1 MTDLAPSFVDTDY
14 SDLSTYMAHG
24 QGPLPLWVREIRPHQ
39 AKAVADVVSAF
50 EAGADVVFLDA
61 PTGTGKTL
69 IGELVRRVMEAR
81 ALYVCS
87 DKSLQHQFVRDFDY
101 SKMLKGR
108 SNYTTELGPRDKSA
122 DDCTAVTP
130 GDACSWCESKASCPY
145 ELAKID
151 ALASD
156 LAVLN
161 TNYLLSA
168 ANYTGSFTGRPLI
181 IIDEAD
187 ALENTLLGFVEYK
200 VPQWVVRRCNLEIPR
215 KGVHKSTLIRW
226 LLDAANVV
234 ADDVRR
240 AHGLVEPKLLRSMRS
255 FVDETR
261 TVADQL
267 QRDID
272 AGADSEDGGKW
283 LRVYDDGDDT
293 LQLKP
298 VLVAPFGTKNLWRHG
313 KQFLLMSATIISADE
328 MADTLGL
335 PLDYA
340 TVSVPMTFPVENRPI
355 ILAPIADMTWKAGED
370 EYTKMAYAIQQVCD
384 KHEGD
389 RVLIHTVSGDRAQ
402 RLIAAV
408 HELGGLGGRKIVSYR
423 SGRERDMAL
432 QRYLDKPGSVLFAQ
446 SMQRGID
453 LPGDACRVQVIAKAP
468 FLSLGDKRVSAR
480 LHLPGGQAWYQ
491 VQAIRDIVQMTG
503 RGVRSHD
510 DYATTYIFD
519 SQFSRN
525 LWKPQTRA
533 LFPGWWRDAV
543 DRTRDVREFIY
554 KG

>member
-1 MTDLAPSFVDTDY
+1 MSTLAPSDIDY

-24 QGPLPLWVREIRPHQ
+24 QGPLPLWVKEIRPHQ
-39 AKAVADVVSAF
+39 ADAVRECVQAF
-50 EAGADVVFLDA
+50 DQGADVVFLDA

-69 IGELVRRVMEAR
+69 IGELVRRLLQAKS
-81 ALYVCS
+81 LYVCS
-87 DKSLQHQFVRDFDY
+87 DKSLQNQFARDFDY
-101 SKMLKGR
+101 SRVLKGR
-108 SNYTTELGPRDKSA
+108 SNYPTEYGADDKTA
-122 DDCTAVTP
+122 DDCTAITP
-130 GDACSWCESKASCPY
+130 EDSCDHCSDKSSCPY
-145 ELAKID
+145 EQAKFA
-151 ALASD
+151 ALGAD

-161 TNYLLSA
+161 TSYLLA
-168 ANYTGSFTGRPLI
+168 ATNFTGAFRNRPLVV
-181 IIDEAD
+181 IDEAD
-187 ALENTLLGFVEYK
+187 ALEGSLLGFVEYK
-200 VPQWVVRRCNLEIPR
+200 VPRWVIRRCGLDVPK
-215 KGVHKSTLIRW
+215 KGVHKATLVKW
-226 LLDAANVV
+226 LEAA
-234 ADDVRR
+234 ADTVERDVRR
-240 AHGLVEPKLLRSMRS
+240 ASNIVEPKLLRSMRS

-261 TVADQL
+261 VVAVQL

-272 AGADSEDGGKW
+272 AGADAEDGGKW

-293 LQLKP
+293 VHLKP
-298 VLVAPFGTKNLWRHG
+298 VLVAPFGTKNLWCHG
-313 KQFLLMSATIISADE
+313 KRFLLMSATIISADE

-355 ILAPIADMTWKAGED
+355 ILAPIADMKYNAGDD
-370 EYTKMAYAIQQVCD
+370 EYRKMAYAIQQVCD

-389 RVLIHTVSGDRAQ
+389 RVLVHTVSGDRAQ
-402 RLIAAV
+402 RLIEAV
-408 HELGGLGGRKIVSYR
+408 LELGGLGGRKIVSYR

-468 FLSLGDKRVSAR
+468 FPSLGDKRTSAR
-480 LHLPGGQAWYQ
+480 LHLPGGQTWYQ

-503 RGVRSHD
+503 RGVRSST

-519 SQFSRN
+519 SQFTRN

-543 DRTRDVREFIY
+543 DRTRDVREFIIR
-554 KG
+554 